1 MELEVCTYIK
11 KQEMKLSKISS
22 VNAIK
27 ENM

>member
-1 MELEVCTYIK
+1 MELEVCAYVK
-11 KQEMKLSKISS
+11 KQEMKFSKISS